1 MPLFNYKAVTSA
13 GKVATGLMDAANPV
27 DLELRLKRMG
37 LDLITGKPASGRAA
51 VGTRIPRRELIS
63 FFFDLEQLAHSGVPL
78 LECLSDL
85 RDTVTDPRFR
95 QVLASLIES
104 IEGGKRLSQAM
115 AEHPATFD
123 RVFVA
128 LVKAGEESGRLP
140 EVFKHL
146 TETLKWQD
154 EMAAQTKQVLMY
166 PAFVLVVVTA
176 LVFFLMIYLVP
187 QLVVFIQ
194 AMGQQLPLQT
204 RVLMAT
210 SHVFVHYWHLIVSL
224 PVATVISVLVAARV
238 SPAARSWLDGVKL
251 RLWPV
256 GPILRKI
263 ILARFAKSFAMMYS
277 SGITIL
283 DCIGILRE
291 IVGNAVVAD
300 SMDRVRHE
308 IEEGKNLTQS
318 FADTGMFPPL
328 VLRMLRVGEATGGLD
343 TALLNVAYFY
353 ERDVKESIK
362 RVQTLIEPTL
372 TLVMGAILG
381 WIMFSVLMPIYD
393 LITKLKI

>member
-13 GKVATGLMDAANPV
+13 GKTTNGLLDAANPV

-37 LDLITGKPASGRAA
+37 LDLITGKPASNRMAIGAG
-51 VGTRIPRRELIS
+51 VPRRELINL
-63 FFFDLEQLAHSGVPL
+63 FFNLEQLSRSGVPL

-85 RDTVTDPRFR
+85 RDTVMDPRFR
-95 QVLASLIES
+95 QVLASMIEA

-115 AEHPATFD
+115 GEHPISFD
-123 RVFVA
+123 RVFVS

-140 EVFKHL
+140 EVFRHL

-154 EMAAQTKQVLMY
+154 EMAAQTKQILMY
-166 PAFVLVVVTA
+166 PAFVLVVVGGV
-176 LVFFLMIYLVP
+176 VFFLMIYLVP
-187 QLVVFIQ
+187 QLVAFVQ
-194 AMGQQLPLQT
+194 AMGKELPLQT
-204 RVLMAT
+204 RILMFT
-210 SHVFVHYWHLIVSL
+210 SQVFVNYWYLILFL
-224 PVATVISVLVAARV
+224 PIAAVTGVLAAARISAGV
-238 SPAARSWLDGVKL
+238 RYWMDGIKL

-256 GPILRKI
+256 GPILQKI
-263 ILARFAKSFAMMYS
+263 ILARFANSFAMMYS
-277 SGITIL
+277 SGIKVLDCLTIL
-283 DCIGILRE
+283 RD
-291 IVGNAVVAD
+291 IVGNAVVAEA
-300 SMDRVRHE
+300 MDRVRHE

-318 FADTGMFPPL
+318 FANTGIFPPL

-362 RVQTLIEPTL
+362 RVQSMIEPTL
-372 TLVMGAILG
+372 TLVMGGILG

-393 LITKLKI
+393 LITKLKF

>member
-1 MPLFNYKAVTSA
+1 MPLFNYRAVTSA
-13 GKVATGLMDAANPV
+13 GKVATGLLDAANPV

-37 LDLITGKPASGRAA
+37 LDLIAGKPASNTSAIGAG
-51 VGTRIPRRELIS
+51 VPRRELIT
-63 FFFDLEQLAHSGVPL
+63 FFFNLEQLSRSGVPL
-78 LECLSDL
+78 LECLGDL

-115 AEHPATFD
+115 AEHPLTFD
-123 RVFVA
+123 RVFIA
-128 LVKAGEESGRLP
+128 LLKAGEESGRLP
-140 EVFKHL
+140 EVFRHL

-154 EMAAQTKQVLMY
+154 EMAAQTKQVLIY
-166 PAFVLVVVTA
+166 PAFVLVVVGA

-187 QLVVFIQ
+187 QLVAFIQ

-204 RVLMAT
+204 RILMFTSQVFVNYWYLILFLPIAAVVGVLM
-210 SHVFVHYWHLIVSL
+210 
-224 PVATVISVLVAARV
+224 AARV
-238 SPAARSWLDGVKL
+238 SPGVRYWLDGIKL
-251 RLWPV
+251 RVWPV

-263 ILARFAKSFAMMYS
+263 ILARFANAFAMMYS

-283 DCIGILRE
+283 DCIAILRD
-291 IVGNAVVAD
+291 IVGNAEVAEA
-300 SMDRVRHE
+300 MDRVRHE
-308 IEEGKNLTQS
+308 IEEGKNLSQS

-328 VLRMLRVGEATGGLD
+328 VLRMLRVGESTGGLD

-362 RVQTLIEPTL
+362 RVQSMIEPTL

-393 LITKLKI
+393 LITKLKF

>member
-1 MPLFNYKAVTSA
+1 MPLFNYKAVTTA
-13 GKVATGLMDAANPV
+13 GKVATGLLDAANPV

-37 LDLITGKPASGRAA
+37 LDLITGRPASGRSA
-51 VGTRIPRRELIS
+51 VGGSVPRRELIT
-63 FFFDLEQLAHSGVPL
+63 FFFNLEQLAHSGVPL
-78 LECLSDL
+78 LESLSDL
-85 RDTVTDPRFR
+85 RDTVPDPRFR

-115 AEHPATFD
+115 AEHPSSFD
-123 RVFVA
+123 RVFVS

-154 EMAAQTKQVLMY
+154 EMAAQTKQILMY

-187 QLVVFIQ
+187 QLVVFIK

-204 RVLMAT
+204 RILMAT
-210 SHVFVHYWHLIVSL
+210 SQLFVHYWHLILIL
-224 PVATVISVLVAARV
+224 PIAAVASVLVAARL
-238 SPAARSWLDGVKL
+238 SPAARYRLDGVKL
-251 RLWPV
+251 KLWPV

-263 ILARFAKSFAMMYS
+263 ILARFANSFAMMYS

-283 DCIGILRE
+283 DCIGILRD
-291 IVGNAVVAD
+291 IVGNSVVAE

-318 FADTGMFPPL
+318 FANTGMFPPL

>member
-13 GKVATGLMDAANPV
+13 GKVTTGLLDAANPV

-37 LDLITGKPASGRAA
+37 LDLITGKPAGERAS
-51 VGTRIPRRELIS
+51 VGGGVPRRELIT
-63 FFFDLEQLAHSGVPL
+63 FFFNLEQLSRSGVPL

-85 RDTVTDPRFR
+85 RDTVLDPRFR
-95 QVLASLIES
+95 QVLASMIES

-115 AEHPATFD
+115 GEHPVTFD

-128 LVKAGEESGRLP
+128 LVRAGEESGRLP
-140 EVFKHL
+140 EVFRHL

-154 EMAAQTKQVLMY
+154 EMASQTKQILMY
-166 PAFVLVVVTA
+166 PAFVLVVVGA

-187 QLVVFIQ
+187 QLVVFIK
-194 AMGQQLPLQT
+194 AMGQELPLQT
-204 RVLMAT
+204 RILMFT
-210 SHVFVHYWHLIVSL
+210 SQVFVHYWHLILFL
-224 PVATVISVLVAARV
+224 PIAALVGILVAART
-238 SPAARSWLDGVKL
+238 SPAVRYRFDGIKL
-251 RLWPV
+251 RMWPV
-256 GPILRKI
+256 GPILQKI
-263 ILARFAKSFAMMYS
+263 ILARFANSFAMMYS
-277 SGITIL
+277 SGIKVL
-283 DCIGILRE
+283 DCLGILRD

-300 SMDRVRHE
+300 SLDKARHE

-318 FADTGMFPPL
+318 FANTGMFPPL

-362 RVQTLIEPTL
+362 RVQTMIEPTL
-372 TLVMGAILG
+372 TLVMGGILG

>member
-13 GKVATGLMDAANPV
+13 GKVTTGLLDAANPV

-37 LDLITGKPASGRAA
+37 LDLITGKPAGDRAS
-51 VGTRIPRRELIS
+51 VGGGVPRRELIT
-63 FFFDLEQLAHSGVPL
+63 FFFNLEQLSRSGVPL

-85 RDTVTDPRFR
+85 RDTVMDPRFR
-95 QVLASLIES
+95 QVLASMIES

-115 AEHPATFD
+115 GEHPVTFD

-128 LVKAGEESGRLP
+128 LVRAGEESGRLP
-140 EVFKHL
+140 EVFRHL

-154 EMAAQTKQVLMY
+154 EMASQTKQILMY
-166 PAFVLVVVTA
+166 PAFVLVVVGA

-187 QLVVFIQ
+187 QLVVFIK
-194 AMGQQLPLQT
+194 AMGQELPLQT
-204 RVLMAT
+204 RILMFT
-210 SHVFVHYWHLIVSL
+210 SQVFVHYWHLILFL
-224 PVATVISVLVAARV
+224 PIAALVGVLVAART
-238 SPAARSWLDGVKL
+238 SPAARYRFDGIKL
-251 RLWPV
+251 RMWPV
-256 GPILRKI
+256 GPILQKI
-263 ILARFAKSFAMMYS
+263 ILARFANSFAMMYS
-277 SGITIL
+277 SGIKVL
-283 DCIGILRE
+283 DCLGILRD
-291 IVGNAVVAD
+291 IVGNAVIAD
-300 SMDRVRHE
+300 SLDKARHE

-318 FADTGMFPPL
+318 FANTGMFPPL

-362 RVQTLIEPTL
+362 RVQTMIEPTL
-372 TLVMGAILG
+372 TLVMGGILG

>member
-1 MPLFNYKAVTSA
+1 MPLFNYKAVGAS
-13 GKVATGLMDAANPV
+13 GKVSTGLLDAANPV

-51 VGTRIPRRELIS
+51 VGGGVPRRELIT
-63 FFFDLEQLAHSGVPL
+63 FFFNLEQLSRSGVPL
-78 LECLSDL
+78 LESLSDL
-85 RDTVTDPRFR
+85 RDTVVDPRFR
-95 QVLASLIES
+95 QVLASMIES
-104 IEGGKRLSQAM
+104 IEGGKRLSAAM
-115 AEHPATFD
+115 GEHPVSFD
-123 RVFVA
+123 RVFVS
-128 LVKAGEESGRLP
+128 LVRAGEESGRLP
-140 EVFKHL
+140 EVFRHL

-154 EMAAQTKQVLMY
+154 EMASQTKQILLY
-166 PAFVLVVVTA
+166 PAFVLVVVGA

-187 QLVVFIQ
+187 QLVVFIK
-194 AMGQQLPLQT
+194 AMGQELPLQT
-204 RVLMAT
+204 RILMIT
-210 SHVFVHYWHLIVSL
+210 SEAFVNYWHLILLL
-224 PVATVISVLVAARV
+224 PFAAVAAVLVAART
-238 SPAARSWLDGVKL
+238 SPAARYWFDGVKL

-256 GPILRKI
+256 GPILQKI
-263 ILARFAKSFAMMYS
+263 ILARFANSFAMMYS
-277 SGITIL
+277 SGIKIL
-283 DCIGILRE
+283 DCLSILRD

-300 SMDRVRHE
+300 SMDKARHE

-318 FADTGMFPPL
+318 FANTGMFPPL

-362 RVQTLIEPTL
+362 RVQTMIEPTL
-372 TLVMGAILG
+372 TLVMGGILG